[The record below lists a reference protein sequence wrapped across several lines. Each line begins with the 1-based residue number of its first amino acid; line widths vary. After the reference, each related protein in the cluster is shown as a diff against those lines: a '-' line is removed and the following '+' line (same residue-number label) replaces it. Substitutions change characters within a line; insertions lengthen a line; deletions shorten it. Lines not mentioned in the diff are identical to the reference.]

1 MKRWMGVALLA
12 FACGAQAQTLRWAS
26 QGDPQTMDPDSQ
38 NESLTNMVN
47 GQIYERLTNRD
58 AKLALVP
65 GLATEWK
72 QTGPVAWRF
81 KLRPGVKFHDGT
93 PLTADDVVFS
103 VQRAKEPTSQIAVW
117 ANAVGTAKKVDE
129 LTVDFQ
135 LTTFNPIFLQH
146 IDQLWIM
153 SRKWCEAHKVT
164 KPLDFKNKEESFTAL
179 NANGT
184 GPFMLASRQP
194 GIKTVLKR
202 NPNWWG
208 WSVDPRSAGTP
219 TTPRGGAAAL
229 GSGPSGGAV
238 QGNLQEVVYTPIA
251 TDATRLA
258 ALVSGEVD
266 FVLDPAP
273 RDVARLRNTAGV
285 KVIEGPENRLVFIGM
300 DQSRDKLLYGNV
312 PGDKN
317 PFKDVRVRKALYEA
331 IDIEAIRSKLMAG
344 LSVPTGSLTPSGLAS
359 FDDPALQTRL
369 PHDLAAAKKLMA
381 EAGFADGFEVT
392 LDCPNNRYIND
403 EEICTALASMWAQLK
418 IKVKVNAMPR
428 VLYFPKLEKYDT
440 SLYMYGWG
448 GSVTDAESILTPLY
462 RNRGDKGV
470 GNYNFGGFRND
481 KADALAAQS
490 SVEADGKKR
499 EQQIRGAL
507 TELREQVNII
517 PLHRQVVPWGARAN
531 VTAVHRPDNWLELA
545 WVQISR

>member
-1 MKRWMGVALLA
+1 MMKRWMGVALVA
-12 FACGAQAQTLRWAS
+12 WACGVSAQTLRWAT

-65 GLATEWK
+65 GLAASWT
-72 QTGPVAWRF
+72 QTGPLTWRF

-93 PLTADDVVFS
+93 PFTADDVVFS
-103 VQRAKEPTSQIAVW
+103 VQRAKEPTSQISVW
-117 ANAVGTAKKVDE
+117 ANAVGVPKRVDD

-135 LTTFNPIFLQH
+135 LATFNPIFLQH
-146 IDQLWIM
+146 IDQIWIL
-153 SRKWCEAHKVT
+153 SRKWCEANKAT
-164 KPLDFKNKEESFTAL
+164 RPLDFKNKEEGYTAL
-179 NANGT
+179 HANGT
-184 GPFMLASRQP
+184 GPFVLASRQP

-202 NPNWWG
+202 NPQWWG
-208 WSVDPRSAGTP
+208 KAE
-219 TTPRGGAAAL
+219 
-229 GSGPSGGAV
+229 
-238 QGNLQEVVYTPIA
+238 GNVQEVVYTPIA

-266 FVLDPAP
+266 LVLDPAP
-273 RDVARLRNTAGV
+273 RDVPRLRNTPGV

-300 DQSRDKLLYGNV
+300 DQSRDKLLYGQV

-317 PFKDVRVRKALYEA
+317 PFKDVRVRRALYEA

-344 LSVPTGSLTPSGLAS
+344 LSLPTGALTPSSNAS

-369 PHDLAAAKKLMA
+369 PHDLAAARKLMA

-418 IKVKVNAMPR
+418 VKVKVNAMPR

-440 SLYMYGWG
+440 SLYLYGWG

-462 RNRGDKGV
+462 RTRGDKGV
-470 GNYNFGGFRND
+470 GTYNFGGFRND
-481 KADALAAQS
+481 KSDTLAAQS
-490 SVEADGKKR
+490 SVEADPRKR
-499 EQQIRGAL
+499 EQLVRAAL
-507 TELREQVNII
+507 TELREQVHII
-517 PLHRQVVPWGARAN
+517 PLHRQVAPWAARAQ

-545 WVQISR
+545 WVQMK